1 MDYRWRII
9 RGKVVVRR
17 SEKRKVKSE
26 EFKFVLQFKAVY
38 QPFAINGNLN
48 SSLFTFNSS
57 LN

>member
-1 MDYRWRII
+1 MDYRWRIDGGLMDYRWMII

-38 QPFAINGNLN
+38 
-48 SSLFTFNSS
+48 
-57 LN
+57 